1 MSCELTCCT
10 CSRRCVRFEKLQ
22 LPPNNND
29 NRIALFPTPLLQSMA
44 CACTSEMHPCQDL
57 VLQIAIGWWGNLAW
71 TGSLSPDRAI
81 IFLVGRY
88 GSTENSS
95 PESYEFLGLGAVV
108 VDFICVLASRSL
120 PFGILAGPTCALLLA
135 TPIPVLSTPLLNPAL
150 ILHSLRSLTVR
161 F

>member
-1 MSCELTCCT
+1 MELWWANRKPLNCQPRSKLVTKFCRRQAELLLPDEEGRAEMSCDFTCCT

-95 PESYEFLGLGAVV
+95 PESYEFLGLGA
-108 VDFICVLASRSL
+108 
-120 PFGILAGPTCALLLA
+120 PQ
-135 TPIPVLSTPLLNPAL
+135 
-150 ILHSLRSLTVR
+150 
-161 F
+161 